1 MMRRTISNP
10 SGFRLKRRI
19 LEPVEAPR
27 PPRGKDPP
35 QPAIVN
41 RARPGHMWPLPG
53 TILSS
58 GRSLGCIGG
67 SKMAGGKG

>member
-1 MMRRTISNP
+1 
-10 SGFRLKRRI
+10 
-19 LEPVEAPR
+19 
-27 PPRGKDPP
+27 
-35 QPAIVN
+35 
-41 RARPGHMWPLPG
+41 LPG